1 MGLVS
6 AVLVGLAVWL
16 WLMSP
21 TRARMPR
28 GTRQSRK
35 ARLRR
40 FRRRSH
46 RDDRLAL
53 LAQAPIVADLFGAA
67 VAAGASTLDA
77 ISVVSEAVQEPAKSR
92 LQAVVAALRL
102 GASPTSAWNELMDEP
117 ALAPI
122 ASAVIRSQQSGS
134 PLSFVLDSAASDM
147 RHAHRAE
154 VETQAR
160 AAGVRA
166 VAPLALCFLPA
177 YLLVGVV
184 PVVAGF
190 AGSLL

>member
-1 MGLVS
+1 VGLLS
-6 AVLVGLAVWL
+6 ASLVGLAVWL

-21 TRARMPR
+21 TRTRVPR
-28 GTRQSRK
+28 RTPANRNEK
-35 ARLRR
+35 VRR
-40 FRRRSH
+40 FRHRRR

-67 VAAGASTLDA
+67 VAAGASTIDA
-77 ISVVSEAVQEPAKSR
+77 ISVVAEAVDEPARSR
-92 LQAVVAALRL
+92 LQVVVSALRL

-117 ALAPI
+117 ALSPI

-134 PLSFVLDSAASDM
+134 PLTFVLDAAAADM
-147 RHAHRAE
+147 RHAHRSE